1 MVVITT
7 SIDNPVSPGYKPMK
21 TVTLKIQRVPID
33 DSLESSP
40 IDKAYKKFTGN
51 VQDTSLLKS
60 DSHPSTKCVL
70 FAWLKA
76 L

>member
-1 MVVITT
+1 
-7 SIDNPVSPGYKPMK
+7 MK

-33 DSLESSP
+33 DSLKSSP

-70 FAWLKA
+70 FA
-76 L
+76 